1 MIVSSLVE
9 RRLLSQRLLSPRSK
23 NPTDVVQW
31 LAAVQAQDYAG
42 AKWGLG
48 MRLPGSTDADVERAF
63 DRGAILRTHLLR
75 PTWHFVAPKDI
86 RWLLALTRPRVHAA
100 SGHMYRRL
108 ALDATIFQRS
118 HTAFARALEDDNH
131 LTRDELRAVL
141 ERLGI
146 ATELERMAYLLMHAE
161 LEGLICSGPR
171 RGKQFTYALLDERVP
186 ATPERTRAAALHELA
201 RRFYTSRGP
210 ATVHDFAKWS
220 GLTLAEARHG
230 LEAAMPSL
238 ESEVIDGKTY
248 WFSAPPTRREL
259 RRSPIAHLISIYDEY
274 ISGYR
279 DRTAIITAGHAA
291 RLRRSGN
298 AATSVVAVNGR
309 IVGLWRRTF
318 RRRGVDVRVKLF
330 KRITPAEQRAVQTAV
345 TQYCSFIELPLVR

>member
-1 MIVSSLVE
+1 M
-9 RRLLSQRLLSPRSK
+9 
-23 NPTDVVQW
+23 QW

-48 MRLPGSTDADVERAF
+48 MRLPGSTDADIERAF
-63 DRGAILRTHLLR
+63 DRGAILRTHVLR

-100 SGHMYRRL
+100 NGHMYRRL
-108 ALDATIFQRS
+108 ALDRATFRRS
-118 HTAFARALEDDNH
+118 HTAFARALASDNH
-131 LTRDELRAVL
+131 LTRDELRTVL

-171 RGKQFTYALLDERVP
+171 RGKQFTYALLDERARPVK
-186 ATPERTRAAALHELA
+186 ALA
-201 RRFYTSRGP
+201 RDEALTELTGRFFSSRGP

-230 LEAAMPSL
+230 LEGAMVNL
-238 ESEVIDGKTY
+238 ESEVIEGKTY
-248 WFSAPPTRREL
+248 WFSASKARREL
-259 RRSPIAHLISIYDEY
+259 SRSPVAHLISIYDEY

-279 DRTAIITAGHAA
+279 DRSAIITAGHAA

-318 RRRGVDVRVKLF
+318 SRRGVDLRVKLF

-345 TQYCSFIELPLVR
+345 KQYSACIELPLVQ